1 LLAIAMAFVLHTTPE
16 PTSAWGRGLRPVL
29 AAVLPIAVLAPAAFL
44 LCLAIR
50 A

>member
-1 LLAIAMAFVLHTTPE
+1 V
-16 PTSAWGRGLRPVL
+16 RRRLRPVL
-29 AAVLPIAVLAPAAFL
+29 AAVLPFAVTAPVAFL